1 MGQKNIKLD
10 KDGVRVVNLF
20 MQNRSKEMT
29 AQDVSVKLSI
39 DNVDAEIILKGLE
52 KIGFLEGEGKD
63 LNYYYRVSDQVAAT
77 QITQASDDG
86 GDDTTR
92 YIG

>member
-1 MGQKNIKLD
+1 MEQKNIRLD
-10 KDGVRVVNLF
+10 KDGVRIVNLF
-20 MQNRSKEMT
+20 MQNREKEMT

-52 KIGFLEGEGKD
+52 KIGFLVGEGKE
-63 LNYYYRVSDQVAAT
+63 LKYFYKVSEQVAAT
-77 QITQASDDG
+77 QITHSG
-86 GDDTTR
+86 GNDDTTR